1 MPNMQ
6 QYEHPLFLYVKL
18 LKILKIFSNMHV
30 EPGLPGGGRPGS
42 RFYIYMP
49 IHSKYAKYV
58 N

>member
-18 LKILKIFSNMHV
+18 LKILKIEQNMHL
-30 EPGLPGGGRPGS
+30 EPGQPPGGRPGS

-49 IHSKYAKYV
+49 IHMKYAKYV
-58 N
+58 I